1 MELTILML
9 VALAFASG
17 VVGGLVIAERFDI
30 VEEPRETRR
39 RQRRARRQARKNVN
53 FTIDKF

>member
-30 VEEPRETRR
+30 VEEPRQTRR
-39 RQRRARRQARKNVN
+39 RRRRQARKMRKITKP
-53 FTIDKF
+53 FC